1 MNHQERILKK
11 NGEDAISPVI
21 GIMLMLVVTV
31 IIAAVVSGFSGDLMG
46 SKSAKTP
53 TIGMDVKIKN
63 TGLYASSVFEATVT
77 SVSDPIPTK
86 DLKLVTFWKNNAGTT
101 GGASV
106 NGSTNIVG
114 WTVGGFPATGGV
126 APWGAGPGVSEMNTG
141 VPSKTGQQ
149 FGKYT
154 LLGGTVLYA
163 YPAGQSGGVM
173 SIPGSSGYGVGSA
186 GVAAPYSYNGWTGTD
201 GMQAVLGSGWQ
212 TLLPGNTVNVKLIYV
227 PTGTPIFDKDVVVS

>member
-1 MNHQERILKK
+1 MNHLERILKK

-86 DLKLVTFWKNNAGTT
+86 DLKLVTSWTNNAGVT

-106 NGSTNIVG
+106 TGSTNIVG
-114 WTVGGFPATGGV
+114 WTAGGFPATGGV

-141 VPSKTGQQ
+141 VPSKPGQQ

-154 LLGGTVLYA
+154 LLGGTVMYA

-173 SIPGSSGYGVGSA
+173 SIPGTSGYGLTTQGSYTA
-186 GVAAPYSYNGWTGTD
+186 DWTGTD

-212 TLLPGNTVNVKLIYV
+212 TLLPGNTVNVKMVYV
-227 PTGTPIFDKDVVVS
+227 PTSTAIFDKDVVVS